1 MKKARK
7 IKTKSEI
14 DMSKTTLTKAEIDAA
29 KRVVTKI
36 LTPTQERTINLI
48 HAEADEERMSEG
60 DVGIESQFDLNVDSS
75 KPSRKVGWRWRHP
88 KPNGY
93 GILSIEGTLYFVRPV
108 PGSDGP
114 RKKDYLRWVLTKIA
128 RNEVT
133 YYVTLWP
140 AANYHES
147 GGVFIGSPNYPSCT
161 CESREE
167 GGCKHA
173 KAILALRQ
181 KGSL

>member
-1 MKKARK
+1 MASIKKARK
-7 IKTKSEI
+7 IKV
-14 DMSKTTLTKAEIDAA
+14 KAEKA
-29 KRVVTKI
+29 
-36 LTPTQERTINLI
+36 LT
-48 HAEADEERMSEG
+48 
-60 DVGIESQFDLNVDSS
+60 ESQQNIIATLDAEHEAMREGTTGGGVESHTDLDVDRS

-93 GILSIEGTLYFVRPV
+93 GILSIEGTLYFARPIPIQGRV
-108 PGSDGP
+108 GRTDP
-114 RKKDYLRWVLTKIA
+114 LRWILTKIA

-140 AANYHES
+140 SASYHES

-161 CESREE
+161 CDSREE

-181 KGSL
+181 KNSL